1 MSSTFLLL
9 VITVIAGFSAIR
21 WASRM
26 APLTSELPAKTL
38 IATLFAGLAAAA
50 EYGMIGAPTWLITA
64 ALIVGPLFVFGPLAL
79 VYAVRAGA
87 WRPALLVVRL
97 LYWTPEGRNA
107 IGRLLAQAALQ
118 EGNPEAALALAPARD
133 ALLLTQ
139 AHLLEGDWQA
149 VLGVAPPAATGPSA
163 DNAHLVAA
171 ARIEALLELGRSDEA
186 KAELSALKTRFGAGP
201 QGPLG
206 HRAVVLSEARVN
218 AYDGNLPGTRAQLE
232 QPLAGVRPATVYHI
246 MATAAERSGNRDFA
260 QRAYAAAYQHAGG
273 LERRKAEASLRRLG
287 ATVPTRAETVRVRVW
302 AVYAL
307 AALLGLAY
315 LAQIWFDDQLG
326 LLRAGATLFQP
337 SHVVAAFLQG
347 LPMLPANDVWWRYLS
362 YAFLHGNWVH
372 LGLNLWVLLDIGR
385 HYETRCSWGDMLAA
399 FAVGTA
405 AGAWL
410 TTIFQAGQQ
419 VILVGAS
426 GGILGIA
433 GALLADA
440 LMGRTQRD
448 QILLRSLLQWMAML
462 LVFSVAI
469 PGVSLWGHAGGAL
482 GGFVYGLLRL
492 RLPLGRRFA
501 QAAGL
506 LAAGLMLLALYAAL
520 STVLPMIL

>member
-1 MSSTFLLL
+1 
-9 VITVIAGFSAIR
+9 
-21 WASRM
+21 M
-26 APLTSELPAKTL
+26 APVTSELPAKTL
-38 IATLFAGLAAAA
+38 IATVLAGLAAAA
-50 EYGMIGAPTWLITA
+50 EYGMIGAPSWLIMA
-64 ALIVGPLFVFGPLAL
+64 ALILGPLFVFGPLVLIYL
-79 VYAVRAGA
+79 VRSGA
-87 WRPALLVVRL
+87 WKPALLIVRL
-97 LYWTPEGRNA
+97 LYWTSEGRNA

-118 EGNPEAALALAPARD
+118 EGNPEAALRLAPTRD

-149 VLGVAPPAATGPSA
+149 VLDVEPPTVAVGKMA

-171 ARIEALLELGRSDEA
+171 ARIEALLELGRADEA
-186 KAELSALKTRFGAGP
+186 KAELGALKTRFGAGQ

-206 HRAVVLSEARVN
+206 HRAVVLSEARVQAFMGDLN
-218 AYDGNLPGTRAQLE
+218 GARASLE
-232 QPLAGVRPATVYHI
+232 QPLVGVRPATVYHI
-246 MATAAERSGNRDFA
+246 LATAAERSGNRDMA
-260 QRAYAAAYQHAGG
+260 ARAYSAAYVNGG
-273 LERRKAEASLRRLG
+273 GRERARAEANLIRIG
-287 ATVPTRAETVRVRVW
+287 AEVPTKVDTGRARAWVVFV
-302 AVYAL
+302 L
-307 AALLGLAY
+307 AGVLFVAY
-315 LAQIWFDDQLG
+315 MLQIWFDSQFG

-385 HYETRCSWGDMLAA
+385 HYETRRTWGDMLAA

-405 AGAWL
+405 AGALL

-440 LMGRTQRD
+440 LMGRSQRD
-448 QILLRSLLQWMAML
+448 QMLMRSLLQWMAML
-462 LVFSVAI
+462 LVFSIAI

-482 GGFVYGLLRL
+482 GGFVYGILRS

-506 LAAGLMLLALYAAL
+506 LAAGLMLLAVYAAL
-520 STVLPMIL
+520 TTVLPVIL